1 MDYAEARDAFFQP
14 RPGAEEQTGWASPA
28 RRLRDAVE
36 PLATVSF
43 WAEPSYDA
51 YAALGL
57 DFLTGYVWSRSSV
70 LGQAEAGV
78 VAAAFGVF
86 EPGAVAGLLGAAREA
101 ATLEQVRA
109 ARETGATAS
118 LRTALGDDPA
128 GLAETATAL
137 QQAASA
143 ADVAGRPLF
152 AGALGQSV
160 PDDPHAALWHAA
172 TLVRECRG
180 DSHLG
185 ACVAAG
191 LTGLEANLL
200 TELWV
205 GYAPLSYAG
214 TRAWSPES
222 MAAAQESLR
231 SRGLLDGEALSDAGR
246 ALREQVEAATDA
258 AMAPVVAALGD
269 RLDEV
274 VARCTDWGGALVDAG
289 WFPPDAYKRAA
300 G

>member
-1 MDYAEARDAFFQP
+1 MDYDEMQAAFFSP
-14 RPGAEEQTGWASPA
+14 NPGQQETGWDSPA

-36 PLATVSF
+36 PLAAVSF
-43 WAEPSYDA
+43 WAKPVYDR

-70 LGQAEAGV
+70 LGEAEPNV
-78 VAAAFGVF
+78 VAATFGVF
-86 EPGAVAGLLGAAREA
+86 EPGAVAGLLGAARA
-101 ATLEQVRA
+101 ACSLADIRT
-109 ARETGATAS
+109 ARESGSGEA
-118 LRTALGDDPA
+118 LREVVADDPA
-128 GLAETATAL
+128 LDGTLAAL
-137 QQAASA
+137 REAAVC
-143 ADVAGRPLF
+143 ADLAGRPLY
-152 AGALGQSV
+152 AGALAQAF
-160 PDDPHAALWHAA
+160 PQDPYAGLWHAA
-172 TLVRECRG
+172 TLIRECRG

-205 GYAPLSYAG
+205 GYPAQAYAG
-214 TRAWSPES
+214 TRAWSPEA
-222 MAAAQESLR
+222 MGAAQQRLR
-231 SRGLLDGEALSDAGR
+231 DRGLLDGDRLSEAGR
-246 ALREQVEAATDA
+246 ALRRQVELATDL
-258 AMAPVVAALGD
+258 AMEPVVAALGD

-274 VARCTDWGGALVDAG
+274 VSRCDRWGEALVERG

>member
-1 MDYAEARDAFFQP
+1 MNYDEMRAAFFAPRDAGTQ
-14 RPGAEEQTGWASPA
+14 AGWDSPA

-36 PLATVSF
+36 PIATVSF
-43 WAEPSYDA
+43 WAEPVYDR

-70 LGQAEAGV
+70 LGEPEPAV

-86 EPGAVAGLLGAAREA
+86 EPGAVDGLLAAARAACSLADVRTAREQGAAAALREVVGDDLDDQ
-101 ATLEQVRA
+101 TLEALRGA
-109 ARETGATAS
+109 AVC
-118 LRTALGDDPA
+118 
-128 GLAETATAL
+128 
-137 QQAASA
+137 
-143 ADVAGRPLF
+143 ADVAGRPLY
-152 AGALGQSV
+152 AGAKAQPFP
-160 PDDPHAALWHAA
+160 PDRHAALWHAA

-191 LTGLEANLL
+191 LSGLEANLL

-205 GYAPLSYAG
+205 GYEPQAYAA
-214 TRAWSPES
+214 TRAWSPEA
-222 MAAAQESLR
+222 MAAAQQRLR
-231 SRGLLDGEALSDAGR
+231 ERGLLEGDRLSEAGR
-246 ALREQVEAATDA
+246 TLRGQVEGATDL

-269 RLDEV
+269 RLDGV
-274 VARCTDWGGALVDAG
+274 VERCSAWGAALVERG
-289 WFPPDAYKRAA
+289 WFPPDACKRAA

>member
-1 MDYAEARDAFFQP
+1 MDYNEMQAAFFVP
-14 RPGAEEQTGWASPA
+14 NPGQQETGWDSPA

-36 PLATVSF
+36 PLAAVSF
-43 WAEPSYDA
+43 WAEPVYDR

-70 LGQAEAGV
+70 LGEAEPNV

-86 EPGAVAGLLGAAREA
+86 EPGAVGGLLGAARA
-101 ATLEQVRA
+101 ACSLADVRT
-109 ARETGATAS
+109 AREQGSAAV
-118 LRTALGDDPA
+118 LREIIGDDPA
-128 GLAETATAL
+128 LDGTLTAL
-137 QQAASA
+137 REAAVC
-143 ADVAGRPLF
+143 ADLAGRPLY
-152 AGALGQSV
+152 AGALGQ
-160 PDDPHAALWHAA
+160 PFPQDPYAALWHAA

-205 GYAPLSYAG
+205 GYPPQAYAA
-214 TRAWSPES
+214 TRAWSPEA
-222 MAAAQESLR
+222 MAAAQERLR
-231 SRGLLDGEALSDAGR
+231 DRGLLDGEQLSDAGR
-246 ALREQVEAATDA
+246 ALRRKVEQATDR
-258 AMAPVVAALGD
+258 AMEPVVAALGN
-269 RLDEV
+269 RFDEV
-274 VARCTDWGGALVDAG
+274 VARCDTWGAALVERG

>member
-1 MDYAEARDAFFQP
+1 MDYSEAREAFFQP
-14 RPGAEEQTGWASPA
+14 RPGAQEGTGWDSPA

-43 WAEPSYDA
+43 WAEPAYDR

-70 LGQAEAGV
+70 LGPAGPGV

-86 EPGAVAGLLGAAREA
+86 EPGAVAGLLQAARDA
-101 ATLEQVRA
+101 CTLEQVRE
-109 ARETGATAS
+109 AREQGAAAA
-118 LRTALGDDPA
+118 LREVIGDAEGLHDVLAALR
-128 GLAETATAL
+128 E
-137 QQAASA
+137 AAVC
-143 ADVAGRPLF
+143 ADVAGRPLY
-152 AGALGQSV
+152 AGALDQ
-160 PDDPHAALWHAA
+160 PFPQDRHAALWHAA

-185 ACVAAG
+185 ACVTHG

-214 TRAWSPES
+214 TRAWSPEA
-222 MAAAQESLR
+222 MAAAQQALR
-231 SRGLLDGEALSDAGR
+231 DRGLLDGEALSPAGR
-246 ALREQVEAATDA
+246 ALREQVEQATDA
-258 AMAPVVAALGD
+258 AMAPVVAALGGA
-269 RLDEV
+269 LDDV
-274 VARCTDWGGALVDAG
+274 VARCSAWGAALVERG